1 MLSPLKCIHQLREHY
16 RGGKNVNATRYSVVI
31 QWSEEDQAYLAR
43 APELPGCITHGD
55 TYEEA
60 LKNALE
66 VIDLWIEAAQKSGRP
81 IPPPRLA
88 A

>member
-1 MLSPLKCIHQLREHY
+1 MKPNHY
-16 RGGKNVNATRYSVVI
+16 SITI
-31 QWSEEDQAYLAR
+31 QWSEPDQAYLANV
-43 APELPGCITHGD
+43 PELPGCRTHGD

-66 VIDLWIEAAQKSGRP
+66 VIDLWIEAAKKDNEP
-81 IPPPRLA
+81 IPQPRIIA

>member
-1 MLSPLKCIHQLREHY
+1 MNPTHY
-16 RGGKNVNATRYSVVI
+16 SIVI
-31 QWSEEDQAYLAR
+31 QWSEENQAYLAYV
-43 APELPGCITHGD
+43 PELPGCKTHGD

-66 VIDLWIEAAQKSGRP
+66 VIELWIEAAQKTGRL
-81 IPPPRLA
+81 IPPPRVA

>member
-1 MLSPLKCIHQLREHY
+1 MNP
-16 RGGKNVNATRYSVVI
+16 ARYSIVI

-60 LKNALE
+60 LKNVKE
-66 VIDLWIEAAQKSGRP
+66 VIELWIEDALAHGEAV
-81 IPPPRLA
+81 PPPSVA

>member
-1 MLSPLKCIHQLREHY
+1 MNPAC
-16 RGGKNVNATRYSVVI
+16 YSIVI

-55 TYEEA
+55 TREEA
-60 LKNALE
+60 LKNVLE
-66 VIDLWIEAAQKSGRP
+66 VIELWLEAAQKTGRP
-81 IPPPRLA
+81 IPSPSLA

>member
-1 MLSPLKCIHQLREHY
+1 MKSAHY
-16 RGGKNVNATRYSVVI
+16 SIVI
-31 QWSEEDQAYLAR
+31 QWSNRDQAYLVNV
-43 APELPGCITHGD
+43 PELPGCHTHGE

-66 VIDLWIEAAQKSGRP
+66 VIELWIEAAEKDGRP
-81 IPPPRLA
+81 IPSPRTA

>member
-1 MLSPLKCIHQLREHY
+1 MNP
-16 RGGKNVNATRYSVVI
+16 ARYSVVI

-66 VIDLWIEAAQKSGRP
+66 VIELWIEAAQKSGRP
-81 IPPPRLA
+81 IPPPHLA
-88 A
+88 MSA